1 MQVPLLLD
9 VVHVLTAM
17 LFVAGL
23 IGRAATFWRAGQAQD
38 VQTVGS
44 LLSLSEWFER
54 TLVIPAY
61 VGVLITGLLVAW
73 LAGWPLAGALQGGAP
88 RWLLFSLALYL
99 SPWLVIPTYLAPQRR
114 HRTQAMIRARELGAI
129 TPELAAALNDRGVIL
144 LRRAE
149 LVMAGLVTALMIAK
163 PF

>member
-38 VQTVGS
+38 VQTV
-44 LLSLSEWFER
+44 
-54 TLVIPAY
+54 
-61 VGVLITGLLVAW
+61 
-73 LAGWPLAGALQGGAP
+73 
-88 RWLLFSLALYL
+88 
-99 SPWLVIPTYLAPQRR
+99 
-114 HRTQAMIRARELGAI
+114 
-129 TPELAAALNDRGVIL
+129 DRGVIL